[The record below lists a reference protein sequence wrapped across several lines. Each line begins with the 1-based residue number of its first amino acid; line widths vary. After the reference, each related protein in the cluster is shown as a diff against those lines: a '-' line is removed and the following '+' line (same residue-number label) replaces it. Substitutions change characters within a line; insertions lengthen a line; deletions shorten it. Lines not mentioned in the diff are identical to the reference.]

1 LIHYSLA
8 AAAGKFGEN
17 MDVQEEGWIRVDIG
31 RELDKKMFICKVVGH
46 SMEPL
51 IPNNSYC
58 IFSSDVVGSRQGK
71 IVLAQYRGIA
81 DVDTGGSYT
90 VKKYTSK
97 KKINLEGDWEH
108 EKIILEPLNKE
119 YDPIV
124 LPKVEE
130 GAFKIIAEFV
140 AVL

>member
-1 LIHYSLA
+1 
-8 AAAGKFGEN
+8 
-17 MDVQEEGWIRVDIG
+17 VQEGGWIRVDIG
-31 RELDKKMFICKVVGH
+31 RKLDKKMFICKVEGH